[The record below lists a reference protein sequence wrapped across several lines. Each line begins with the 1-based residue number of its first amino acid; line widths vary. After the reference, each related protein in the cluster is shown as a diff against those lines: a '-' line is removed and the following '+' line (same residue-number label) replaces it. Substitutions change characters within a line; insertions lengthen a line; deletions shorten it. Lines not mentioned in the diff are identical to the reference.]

1 MYDAH
6 LRTIINQM
14 LNTDFIYNKVEDL
27 GQLANDYAQLDPNT
41 FLVMVLII
49 M

>member
-1 MYDAH
+1 M
-6 LRTIINQM
+6 TIINQM

-27 GQLANDYAQLDPNT
+27 GQLANDYALLDLNT

-49 M
+49 INQDY